1 MAKRK
6 DHSSRVVASDNPFA
20 SALSQALGE
29 DALES
34 NDRENKV
41 TSQAG
46 DDAPPSQPMQGQVRI
61 LRERRN
67 GRWVISLDFASTH
80 GVNLSEVAS
89 HLKKSL
95 SVGGSLKS
103 DVLLLQGDIRDKV
116 EQHLDRMG
124 LTHKRTGG

>member
-6 DHSSRVVASDNPFA
+6 DHSKQVVASDNPFA
-20 SALSQALGE
+20 SALSQALGVVVPE
-29 DALES
+29 P
-34 NDRENKV
+34 NDTKHEV
-41 TSQAG
+41 ASQVG
-46 DDAPPSQPMQGQVRI
+46 DEQSSQPMQGQVGI

-67 GRWVISLDFASTH
+67 GRWVVSLNFESTH
-80 GVNLSEVAS
+80 GGNLNDVAS
-89 HLKKSL
+89 QLKKSL

-103 DVLLLQGDIRDKV
+103 EVLLLQGDIREKV